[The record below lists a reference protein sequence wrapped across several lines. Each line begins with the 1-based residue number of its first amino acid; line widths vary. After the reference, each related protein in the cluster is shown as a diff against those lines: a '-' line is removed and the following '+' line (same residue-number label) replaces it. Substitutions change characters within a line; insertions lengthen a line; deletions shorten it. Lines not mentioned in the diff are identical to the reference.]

1 MKLTLEVVS
10 KDFFG
15 IFTVHALIDEKPY
28 TFVLN
33 SEYAIR
39 QVQKLIR
46 QRRPGRALNMLKKF
60 NVKLEKINCV
70 T

>member
-10 KDFFG
+10 RDFFG
-15 IFTVHALIDEKPY
+15 VFTVQALVDAKHY
-28 TFVLN
+28 TFVVN

-39 QVQKLIR
+39 QIQKLIR

-60 NVKLEKINCV
+60 NVIAEK
-70 T
+70 

>member
-15 IFTVHALIDEKPY
+15 VFTVQALIDEKPY

>member
-1 MKLTLEVVS
+1 MKLTLEVIS

-15 IFTVHALIDEKPY
+15 VFTVQAWVDAKQY
-28 TFVLN
+28 TYVLG

-46 QRRPGRALNMLKKF
+46 QHRPGKALNMLKKF
-60 NVKLEKINCV
+60 NIS